1 MPEHT
6 RLLTD
11 PSRFNVVWLS
21 YDHWAP
27 WRFDDSGTLSP
38 MSLEKVDLP
47 DPKRFDVS
55 GTKFSGSA
63 HLRAI
68 HTMGESGQN
77 KAKDHTPGEATEEEN
92 PKAKLR
98 RAVSHAEEAVS
109 HLEPLDADPGGGGNI
124 DAISDFIGE
133 DRNNLTGAR
142 KTLQDLLSG
151 RHEVTEAIEENL
163 AEWMPEERDTFAQA
177 AAHRLA
183 RLLLSHYMRAVA
195 DAFREFAAREGAME
209 DAPEARDGP
218 LSDDELI
225 GVPSS
230 SKGKDLEALY
240 WEDTPPAP
248 CRDLVDEYLE
258 GRSLE
263 DLAVTAA
270 YPVSI
275 QLADQAFDEVE
286 APPSDGEIENYVQ
299 NCSGEAIFEYAV
311 KIAVRTVAFGVL
323 ECLEDEG
330 LTADRIEE
338 LLDVEAD
345 GSSAGTPTPKPET
358 PDYDPDPHTGSN
370 ETAGLLAGS
379 FSNIMTGAMMD
390 AGGDPAPTKQGEW
403 GRGPGGGPVRV
414 EKLKNPYEGRAVL
427 KVQAHADAD
436 PAEVEAA
443 MGWEMLERMD
453 MDTVWLHLLL
463 LGHASAPHRREDRS
477 VMNIPRK
484 RVENALGIRRNRN
497 MTVRERAERV
507 KKHVEALQSLSVQF
521 QGVRRHGDKLHFE
534 GDMTA
539 SPLWFVQ
546 MKAKGQK
553 DLFTG
558 EVTADWYVQAKE
570 GVWGSE
576 FLHNHGG
583 QWTPLPKEWFDQID
597 RRGKD
602 WTQRLAVALLFL
614 FRINAKRGGVVKLRA
629 EKMLDICGTDMEGS
643 SRRRTERKRRLS
655 KALDALRERYNIGV
669 EAGRVHIDNTS
680 GISHAD
686 WKGRTATFHPPD
698 EMSGELFRN
707 ENDGRPPLPDVK
719 GGDWTAAQI
728 KQLRSD
734 LGDTQSE
741 FAEKLGVSRQMVS
754 RYENRHDPPSDD
766 VRKTLDRLD
775 SRFR

>member
-1 MPEHT
+1 MLGDFDDADTVAEKPIRLTYMGAGPAEEVDP
-6 RLLTD
+6 RLLEDEHVDVTAD
-11 PSRFNVVWLS
+11 RQVT
-21 YDHWAP
+21 A
-27 WRFDDSGTLSP
+27 WRLRYP
-38 MSLEKVDLP
+38 EPESLEISTKPGDGNGQTATFEGGNVELLRGRMYVRPGVPAALMLGMAAIWCRGFQVGKRKMNKEKRSRLYRQFHELLGYALENMPQIDATPKEHEDMELDVRDDVLERLEEARDEMTGAYHVDLP
-47 DPKRFDVS
+47 AFTVEVD
-55 GTKFSGSA
+55 
-63 HLRAI
+63 
-68 HTMGESGQN
+68 
-77 KAKDHTPGEATEEEN
+77 
-92 PKAKLR
+92 
-98 RAVSHAEEAVS
+98 
-109 HLEPLDADPGGGGNI
+109 
-124 DAISDFIGE
+124 E
-133 DRNNLTGAR
+133 D
-142 KTLQDLLSG
+142 
-151 RHEVTEAIEENL
+151 E
-163 AEWMPEERDTFAQA
+163 
-177 AAHRLA
+177 
-183 RLLLSHYMRAVA
+183 
-195 DAFREFAAREGAME
+195 E
-209 DAPEARDGP
+209 DAP
-218 LSDDELI
+218 
-225 GVPSS
+225 
-230 SKGKDLEALY
+230 
-240 WEDTPPAP
+240 AP
-248 CRDLVDEYLE
+248 R
-258 GRSLE
+258 
-263 DLAVTAA
+263 
-270 YPVSI
+270 
-275 QLADQAFDEVE
+275 
-286 APPSDGEIENYVQ
+286 
-299 NCSGEAIFEYAV
+299 
-311 KIAVRTVAFGVL
+311 
-323 ECLEDEG
+323 
-330 LTADRIEE
+330 
-338 LLDVEAD
+338 
-345 GSSAGTPTPKPET
+345 PET
-358 PDYDPDPHTGSN
+358 LDYEPDPHTGPN
-370 ETAGLLAGS
+370 DTAWLLADS
-379 FSNIMTGAMMD
+379 FSNIMTGAIMD
-390 AGGDPAPTKQGEW
+390 ADGNPAPTKQGKW

-453 MDTVWLHLLL
+453 MDTVWLHAVL
-463 LGHASAPHRREDRS
+463 LGHASAPHRGDRD
-477 VMNIPRK
+477 VMKIPRK

-539 SPLWFVQ
+539 SPLWFAQ

-558 EVTADWYVQAKE
+558 EVTADWYIQAKE

-576 FLHNHGG
+576 FLHNHGD
-583 QWTPLPKEWFDQID
+583 QWTPLPKEWFEQID

-728 KQLRSD
+728 RQLRSD